1 MGASRP
7 VILPHQND
15 GPSDRLSRM
24 NPSEIQPSPTSSQV
38 ERLQTLRQLFY
49 EWTLEDRQL
58 SLKVADRLH
67 VALEKNRGLLFRSL
81 DLK

>member
-1 MGASRP
+1 
-7 VILPHQND
+7 
-15 GPSDRLSRM
+15 M

-38 ERLQTLRQLFY
+38 ERLQTLRQLFF

-58 SLKVADRLH
+58 SLKEADRLH
-67 VALEKNRGLLFRSL
+67 VALEQNRGLLFRSL

>member
-1 MGASRP
+1 
-7 VILPHQND
+7 
-15 GPSDRLSRM
+15 M

-38 ERLQTLRQLFY
+38 ERLQTLRQLFF

-58 SLKVADRLH
+58 SLKEADRLH
-67 VALEKNRGLLFRSL
+67 VALEQNRGLRFRSL